1 MMKYILGLGIG
12 IIALFFPA
20 SAQYGPE
27 YIRPYL
33 KNPYYWQYKNKPV
46 MLIGGSKDDNLFQQ
60 KNVKA
65 HLDEMVAV
73 GANYIRNVMSD
84 RMGPEQNEVK
94 PYLQVGDKYDLNQ
107 WNPEY
112 WNRLDSLLSW
122 THEREIFVQIE
133 LWAFHDFFIQELWDH
148 NPWNPNK
155 NVNYT
160 FNNTRL
166 KKGYGHPKEDMHDF
180 FLSVPSRNKDS
191 LLLHYQQRF
200 IQKIMEHSLPYP
212 HVLYCI
218 TNEIR
223 NQFCPDWGW
232 YWAKFAQAEARK
244 AGRKIQVTE
253 MYWNTKMSD
262 EQHKGSLDHP
272 EIFSYI
278 ETSQNSSEKGEVNW
292 NQLVYVREYVRRKG
306 EIRPLNSV
314 KIYGRTRDE
323 GWEGT
328 DEEAVARFW
337 RNIIGGCASS
347 RFHRSDEGRYGLGLG
362 EKAKASIRAMRLF
375 LQDVVPWETE
385 VKMDI
390 LDQRRE
396 NEAYIRA
403 KEGKAYGV
411 FFPNG
416 GSVRLNMLKH
426 SGDYVL
432 RWINIQTGE
441 YNRRKPEKMTGGVK
455 RILSCPG
462 PGPWAATIV
471 KVNQKKK

>member
-1 MMKYILGLGIG
+1 MKRIAGLFILLGTLMSEG
-12 IIALFFPA
+12 F
-20 SAQYGPE
+20 SQYGPE

-60 KNVKA
+60 TNVKA
-65 HLDEMVAV
+65 HLDEMVTV

-84 RMGPEQNEVK
+84 RMGPEKNEVK
-94 PYLQVGDKYDLNQ
+94 PYLKVGDKYDLNQ

-112 WNRLDSLLSW
+112 WVRFDSLLAW

-133 LWAFHDFFIQELWDH
+133 FWAFHDFFIQELWDD
-148 NPWNPNK
+148 NPWNPAL

-160 FNNTRL
+160 YDNTQL
-166 KKGYGHPKEDMHDF
+166 KTGYGHPKEDMHDF
-180 FLSVPSRNKDS
+180 FLSVPDRNKDS
-191 LLLHYQQRF
+191 VLLAYQERF
-200 IQKIMEHSLPYP
+200 VAKIMEHSLPFP
-212 HVLYCI
+212 HVLYCV

-223 NQFCPDWGW
+223 KQFCPDWGW
-232 YWAKFAQAEARK
+232 YWARFAKAEARK
-244 AGRKIQVTE
+244 ARREIEITE
-253 MYWNTKMSD
+253 MYWNTLLSN

-272 EIFSYI
+272 DIFTYI

-292 NQLVYVREYVRRKG
+292 NQLEFARKYVQRQGK
-306 EIRPLNSV
+306 IRPLNAV
-314 KIYGRTRDE
+314 KIYGRTRE
-323 GWEGT
+323 GGWEGT

-337 RNIIGGCASS
+337 RNVIGGCASS

-362 EKAKASIRAMRLF
+362 EKAKMSIKAMRMF
-375 LQDVVPWETE
+375 LEDITPWETE
-385 VKMDI
+385 VKMDL

-403 KEGKAYGV
+403 QEGRAYGV

-416 GSVRLNMLKH
+416 GAVRLNMLKH
-426 SGDYVL
+426 SGNYVL

-441 YNRRKPEKMTGGVK
+441 YYKRRPEKMTGGVK

-462 PGPWAATIV
+462 KGPWAATIV
-471 KVNQKKK
+471 KVKK